1 MYILHCW
8 NMWNT
13 CVFLWRACVIHVTK
27 YTTGRVAKAETNF
40 WSISMTACHQTRFPV
55 LLTAKYLT
63 TTICVSAMSM
73 IIQVA
78 ILNIYYKEPLV
89 PVPGWLRHV
98 TRCHLCTRGNRRV
111 ESEPISNQEK
121 EGDVDESCAR
131 ESTEFGKQRQAEDN
145 NITPEPRQITS
156 GMDRRVSGE
165 VMQEEW
171 KRVGQILD
179 RSFFFIFI
187 AIELCLIFTNF
198 GIMLLD

>member
-1 MYILHCW
+1 
-8 NMWNT
+8 
-13 CVFLWRACVIHVTK
+13 
-27 YTTGRVAKAETNF
+27 
-40 WSISMTACHQTRFPV
+40 MTACHQTRFPV

-63 TTICVSAMSM
+63 TTICVSAMSI

-131 ESTEFGKQRQAEDN
+131 KSTEFGKQRQTEDK
-145 NITPEPRQITS
+145 NITNNRWNGQTCFWRS
-156 GMDRRVSGE
+156 DARRMEACWSDFGSIFFLHLHCNRAVSHLYQFRNYAIG
-165 VMQEEW
+165 
-171 KRVGQILD
+171 LD
-179 RSFFFIFI
+179 SRYKTDQW
-187 AIELCLIFTNF
+187 LVYCLHWLKI
-198 GIMLLD
+198 ISKHICSDSH